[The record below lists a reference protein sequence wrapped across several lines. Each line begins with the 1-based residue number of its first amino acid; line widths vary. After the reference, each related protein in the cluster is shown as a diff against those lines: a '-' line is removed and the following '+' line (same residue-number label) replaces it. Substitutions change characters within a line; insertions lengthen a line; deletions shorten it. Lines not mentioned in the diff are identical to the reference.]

1 MTEPAGMRTDKEQ
14 PSRGKPE
21 SGRERLAYAGF
32 AAMERLA
39 MALPERPGRALFE
52 RAGVAAFRVFTG
64 ARRTVEANLAHVLGE
79 PPGSPIV
86 EAAAKE
92 VFRSYGRY
100 WFDSFHVRV
109 LPDHEVLERF
119 RIEGVEHIDHAVEGG
134 RGAVLALPHMGN
146 WDVAGHWL
154 YLKGYRMV
162 AVAEQL
168 RPRALYELFYRHRV
182 ALGMQIV
189 PLAERR
195 ALGEE
200 LARRLAANELLTLVA
215 DRAIRGRGVEV
226 EMFGATRP
234 LPAGPAAL
242 SITTGSPLMP
252 AAIYEDD
259 GGWRCVIGRPLSV
272 EPTGDRRADVAALTR
287 ALAAEFERAIA
298 AAPTQWHMLQ
308 PAWPERRHGART
320 R

>member
-1 MTEPAGMRTDKEQ
+1 VTGSAAAASPSEPR
-14 PSRGKPE
+14 PE
-21 SGRERLAYAGF
+21 TFRERLAYGGF

-39 MALPERPGRALFE
+39 MGLPERPGRSLFE
-52 RAGVAAFRVFTG
+52 LAGVAAFRLFAG
-64 ARRTVEANLAHVLGE
+64 ARRTVEENLSRVLGE
-79 PPGSPIV
+79 PPGSPILEV
-86 EAAAKE
+86 AAKE

-109 LPDHEVLERF
+109 LPDEEVLARF
-119 RIEGVEHIDHAVEGG
+119 RIEGVEHIDRAVEAGK
-134 RGAVLALPHMGN
+134 GAVLALPHMGN

-154 YLKGYRMV
+154 HLRGYRMV
-162 AVAEQL
+162 AVAERL

-189 PLAERR
+189 PLADRR

-215 DRAIRGRGVEV
+215 DRALRGRGVAV

-242 SITTGSPLMP
+242 SLTTGSPLIP

-259 GGWRCVIGRPLSV
+259 GGWRCVIGSPLSI
-272 EPTGDRRADVAALTR
+272 EPTGQRRDDVAALTR
-287 ALAAEFERAIA
+287 ALATEFERSIA

-308 PAWPERRHGART
+308 PAWPDRQGVQGVQGGRE
-320 R
+320 